1 MIEKKFEDL
10 SIDDKILRSITDM
23 GFVKPSPI
31 QASAIPMAL
40 KGKDIIGQA
49 QTGTG

>member
-1 MIEKKFEDL
+1 
-10 SIDDKILRSITDM
+10 M

-49 QTGTG
+49 QTGTGKTATAEQAE